1 MNLSEY
7 EFLTSY
13 YPFFVWMLLEN
24 RESKYIQANT
34 QYIPRVWDMMDLY
47 NNAVLCSSSDSM
59 RTSTLRILVN
69 FPAASAQTSFM
80 LNGDIMNGMMGRI
93 LGENKKNENPRKEEN
108 YENRPVKFVME
119 RKNVWRVVWAD

>member
-1 MNLSEY
+1 
-7 EFLTSY
+7 
-13 YPFFVWMLLEN
+13 
-24 RESKYIQANT
+24 
-34 QYIPRVWDMMDLY
+34 MDLY

-93 LGENKKNENPRKEEN
+93 LGENKKNENTRKEEN

>member
-1 MNLSEY
+1 
-7 EFLTSY
+7 
-13 YPFFVWMLLEN
+13 
-24 RESKYIQANT
+24 
-34 QYIPRVWDMMDLY
+34 MDLY

-59 RTSTLRILVN
+59 RTSTLRILAN
-69 FPAASAQTSFM
+69 FPTASTQTSFM

-93 LGENKKNENPRKEEN
+93 LGENKKNENTRKEEN

>member
-1 MNLSEY
+1 MY
-7 EFLTSY
+7 
-13 YPFFVWMLLEN
+13 
-24 RESKYIQANT
+24 
-34 QYIPRVWDMMDLY
+34 LY

-59 RTSTLRILVN
+59 RTSTLRILAN
-69 FPAASAQTSFM
+69 FPTASAQTSFM

-93 LGENKKNENPRKEEN
+93 LGENKKNENTSKEEN

>member
-1 MNLSEY
+1 
-7 EFLTSY
+7 
-13 YPFFVWMLLEN
+13 
-24 RESKYIQANT
+24 
-34 QYIPRVWDMMDLY
+34 MDLY

-59 RTSTLRILVN
+59 RTSTLRILAN
-69 FPAASAQTSFM
+69 FPAASTQTSLM

-93 LGENKKNENPRKEEN
+93 IRGNKNSENTCKEEN